1 MNEFEVTLKLTIGD
15 VQILLSGLGK
25 LPMESAIDVWGKVKS
40 QAESQLQAAQ
50 AAANEHI
57 EATEPP
63 SGA

>member
-1 MNEFEVTLKLTIGD
+1 MNDFEVTLKLTVGD
-15 VQILLSGLGK
+15 VQILLAGLGK

-40 QAESQLQAAQ
+40 QAEYQLQTAAKKP
-50 AAANEHI
+50 I